1 MSTAIKLRDITIHP
15 VIESQG
21 PFVDAM
27 QFFPN
32 LSKELLDENR
42 TWLEPVFVD
51 PPSGKL
57 IFAIQSF
64 VIKTPHH
71 NILVDA
77 CAGNHKPRPT
87 APSWNMMTSDRFEKG
102 LTTAGVTVDD
112 IDYVMCT
119 HLHVD
124 HVGWNTRRLRY

>member
-1 MSTAIKLRDITIHP
+1 MPAENAPMSTAIKLRDITIHP

-77 CAGNHKPRPT
+77 CVGNHKPRPT
-87 APSWNMMTSDRFEKG
+87 APS
-102 LTTAGVTVDD
+102 TASR
-112 IDYVMCT
+112 C
-119 HLHVD
+119 
-124 HVGWNTRRLRY
+124 